1 MTNQVRLTYKIR
13 FWTSGHFWKP
23 GNQRR
28 IHESGLS
35 NFENCFTD
43 KIVVQSGFNVI
54 SYFITGQSTMED
66 NQIDRIFCGNFELLP
81 LIKHPLVRIYTS
93 STYTDMTLEKT
104 VLVSEVYPKLKEYC
118 RERYGLEFQV
128 RFFFNIYL
136 NRTLQQT
143 LCAEIVNVYTE

>member
-1 MTNQVRLTYKIR
+1 
-13 FWTSGHFWKP
+13 
-23 GNQRR
+23 
-28 IHESGLS
+28 
-35 NFENCFTD
+35 
-43 KIVVQSGFNVI
+43 
-54 SYFITGQSTMED
+54 MED

-136 NRTLQQT
+136 NRTLQ
-143 LCAEIVNVYTE
+143 